1 MDNSSV
7 DRGAGMEKTSAEY
20 FNEAVEH
27 QKEENEAHDKLD
39 LVENEIV
46 HLRNQIDELRTKIRN
61 LENEARDW
69 KKVIRTKRYLS
80 IKADKA
86 GWSAKHSGL

>member
-1 MDNSSV
+1 
-7 DRGAGMEKTSAEY
+7 MEKTSSEL

-27 QKEENEAHDKLD
+27 TKESNDAYDKLD
-39 LVENEIV
+39 LVDREIV

-69 KKVIRTKRYLS
+69 KKVIRTKRYLAV
-80 IKADKA
+80 KADKA